1 MNRRK
6 LPGFLTPPVRPQVSS
21 GLSELGF
28 KPFFQ
33 HQMADAAD
41 GATPARITAIHRS
54 QFDLISADGPL
65 TCPAIEGAAVG
76 DWLLLDPETGH
87 STALLERASLFKRRA
102 PGTGRETQLIAANI
116 DTLFIVTSCNHDFNI
131 ARLERFLA
139 LTNEAGATPVIILT
153 KADLADDPDSY
164 RLQAQS
170 LQAGLVAETIDATNP
185 AEVNRLRAWCGL
197 GETVALAGSSGV
209 GKSTLANTL
218 ARGGLMQTGAIR
230 EDDSKGRHTTS
241 HRQMLRLSGAGWL
254 IDTPGMREL
263 QISDAQEGIDMVFQD
278 LAETSAHCHFNNCRH
293 ESEPGCAIQN
303 AIMDGQLDPA
313 RVARWKKLRTEDA
326 FNAQSLAERR
336 AAGKAFGKMVKQAK
350 RIKRVK
356 RKK

>member
-6 LPGFLTPPVRPQVSS
+6 LPGFLNTPVRSQVSS

-41 GATPARITAIHRS
+41 GAAPARITAIHRS

-65 TCPAIEGAAVG
+65 TCPAIDGAAVG

-87 STALLERASLFKRRA
+87 GTVLLERASLFRRRA

-139 LTNEAGATPVIILT
+139 LANEANTTPVIILT

-164 RLQAQS
+164 RTQAQS
-170 LQAGLVAETIDATNP
+170 LQPGLVAETIDATNP

-218 ARGGLMQTGAIR
+218 AGGGLMQTGAIR

-241 HRQMLRLSGAGWL
+241 HRQMLRLPGAGWL

-263 QISDAQEGIDMVFQD
+263 QISDAQDGIDMVFQD
-278 LAETSAHCHFNNCRH
+278 LTDIAAHCRFRDCQH
-293 ESEPGCAIQN
+293 ESEPGCAIQ
-303 AIMDGQLDPA
+303 AAAKAGQLDTD
-313 RVARWKKLRTEDA
+313 RIARWQKLRSEDA
-326 FNAQSLAERR
+326 FNAQSPSERR
-336 AAGKAFGKMVKQAK
+336 AAGKALGKVIKQAK
-350 RIKRVK
+350 RIKR
-356 RKK
+356 KK